1 VIAVPESER
10 VLCVP
15 TAEFHRLGV
24 FQGFSAD
31 ADRYLD
37 ALLVP
42 GVAVLRPR
50 SEVEDDPA
58 WKQIIPYQ
66 VLAWRGYVFC
76 YRRGGKG
83 GEARLHGGESLG
95 IGGHVNEADFEA
107 ARRACRNGFGG
118 IGTVLTLERTAVLL
132 GSYRELDEEIDGVWV
147 YDRQIVGLINDDSN
161 PVGAVHLGVAIR
173 LDCEEPCAQPKDGTM
188 EAAVFRP
195 WREAVARREAMESW
209 SGIIVDHLPS
219 LLGQGPPAVAS
230 GRR

>member
-1 VIAVPESER
+1 MPESER

-15 TAEFHRLGV
+15 TAAFHRLGV
-24 FQGFSAD
+24 FHGFCAD

-58 WKQIIPYQ
+58 WKQVIPYQ
-66 VLAWRGYVFC
+66 ILVHGDLVFC

-95 IGGHVNEADFEA
+95 IGGHVNEVDFEA
-107 ARRACRNGFGG
+107 AHRAYRDGING
-118 IGTVLTLERTAVLL
+118 IGTVLTFERAAVLL
-132 GSYRELDEEIDGVWV
+132 GSYRELDEEIEGVWV

-173 LDCEEPCAQPKDGTM
+173 LDCEEPRAQPRDGTM

-209 SGIIVDHLPS
+209 SRIVIDQFPG
-219 LLGQGPPAVAS
+219 LLAGDSQI
-230 GRR
+230 